1 MTDPDNDELRN
12 QLDQIAREFGRAIE
26 QVGDMARQT
35 AGDLGWPRGGGA
47 TRQRTDN
54 PPPPNAGAT
63 QASADAIRELGK
75 LRDEGLISEYE
86 FEAKKAELLRR
97 L

>member
-1 MTDPDNDELRN
+1 MNDPDNDELRN

-26 QVGDMARQT
+26 QAGDMARQA
-35 AGDLGWPRGGGA
+35 AGDLGWTRGGGA

-54 PPPPNAGAT
+54 PPPPSAGAT
-63 QASADAIRELGK
+63 QAAADAIRELGK

>member
-1 MTDPDNDELRN
+1 MSDSNDELRE
-12 QLDQIAREFGRAIE
+12 QLDQIAREFGKAIE
-26 QVGDMARQT
+26 QAGDFARQ
-35 AGDLGWPRGGGA
+35 AADDLGWARGGS
-47 TRQRTDN
+47 RTSN
-54 PPPPNAGAT
+54 RPPRPDST
-63 QASADAIRELGK
+63 QAAAGAIRELGK